1 MQHLNE
7 SYKSNNIKGFLM
19 WAQTCAKEDEKKRYW
34 DIIFVSSGKA
44 QKIMYVTP
52 QDGEIRKYYKTIPL
66 GEIKDSQ
73 IYLEKFFTGKQAIKS
88 VIKTDDVTIKTLCR
102 LTEKSRTSCLVIMPD
117 KEPKGEPT
125 SVIFLDGSATE
136 EIRKMLTK
144 SNERKES
151 KAPQKQ
157 TDRQAVIS
165 DMRQK
170 FANVKKK
177 YAEYRKKYGDKEAM
191 RLSGAVNSLAGNPE
205 FAALVKKNAGD
216 LDKKEIAYSLYFFL
230 LDIEDRFGFLSWMK
244 KDQRLRK
251 LYKSFHPDADMDNF

>member
-19 WAQTCAKEDEKKRYW
+19 WAQTCAKEDENKRYW
-34 DIIFVSSGKA
+34 DIIFIAAGKA

-125 SVIFLDGSATE
+125 SVMFLEGSATE
-136 EIRKMLTK
+136 EIKKMITK

-157 TDRQAVIS
+157 TDRQAIIS
-165 DMRQK
+165 DIRQK

-191 RLSGAVNSLAGNPE
+191 RLSDAVNSLAANPE
-205 FAALVKKNAGD
+205 FVSLVKKNAGD
-216 LDKKEIAYSLYFFL
+216 LDKKEIAYCLYFFL
-230 LDIEDRFGFLSWMK
+230 LDIEDPFRFLSWMR